1 MDEPTIP
8 PSANA
13 LQERF
18 TDLRVARTKRHERQR
33 NLRSKR
39 KPLTKKE
46 REEVL
51 MKTAARCHVCGGAI
65 SGKKW
70 QADHVLAHSSGG
82 KHSVDNY
89 LPAHVLC
96 NNYRWDYDSE
106 EVQWILKIGVW
117 ARTQMERS
125 TTFGPHLREQFLKY
139 ELRRQRRRKQNR
151 QR

>member
-13 LQERF
+13 LRKRF
-18 TDLRVARTKRHERQR
+18 RDLRVSRMKRQR

-39 KPLTKKE
+39 KSLTTEE

-96 NNYRWDYDSE
+96 NRFKWDYDQE

-125 TTFGPHLREQFLKY
+125 PTFGPNLREQFLKY
-139 ELRRQRRRKQNR
+139 ELQRQRRRKQNR
-151 QR
+151 PR

>member
-1 MDEPTIP
+1 MNEPTIP

-13 LQERF
+13 LRKRF
-18 TDLRVARTKRHERQR
+18 TDLRVSRMKRQR

-39 KPLTKKE
+39 KSLTKEE

-70 QADHVLAHSSGG
+70 HADHVLAHSSGG

-96 NNYRWDYDSE
+96 NRFKWDYDQE

-125 TTFGPHLREQFLKY
+125 PTFGTNLREQFLKY
-139 ELRRQRRRKQNR
+139 ELQRQRRRKQNR
-151 QR
+151 PR

>member
-1 MDEPTIP
+1 MNEPTIP

-13 LQERF
+13 LRKRF
-18 TDLRVARTKRHERQR
+18 RDLRVSRMKRQR

-39 KPLTKKE
+39 KSLTTEE

-70 QADHVLAHSSGG
+70 HADHVLAHSSGG

-125 TTFGPHLREQFLKY
+125 PTFGPHLREQFLKY

-151 QR
+151 LR